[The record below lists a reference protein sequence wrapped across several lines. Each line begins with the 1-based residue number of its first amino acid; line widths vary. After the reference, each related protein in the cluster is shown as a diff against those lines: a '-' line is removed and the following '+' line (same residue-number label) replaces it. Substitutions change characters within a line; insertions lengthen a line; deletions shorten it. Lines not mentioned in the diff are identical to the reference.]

1 MTEQI
6 EQQKAV
12 TWITRQTANILGIIL
27 TPRRTLGKVVDQ
39 REFWA
44 PLIII
49 SLTLAAVRV
58 TMLPEALQE
67 YSSPEFRQKYM
78 ELRKVSEEEAERN
91 IETIK
96 RITLPTTLIEA
107 PIVVVVGTM
116 GLSFILF
123 LVGRL
128 AYRGTAVFKSVFTMV
143 AWSSIVSSI
152 PLFLTLP
159 LKLINPSWVFPSSPA
174 LLLSE
179 SADGSFI
186 QGILMILDP
195 FLLWQVILLSIGLSV
210 LYNVTLQRAV
220 STVGTMYICFAVA
233 NGFLSGMSY

>member
-58 TMLPEALQE
+58 TMLPEALQG

-96 RITLPTTLIEA
+96 RITLP
-107 PIVVVVGTM
+107 
-116 GLSFILF
+116 
-123 LVGRL
+123 
-128 AYRGTAVFKSVFTMV
+128 
-143 AWSSIVSSI
+143 
-152 PLFLTLP
+152 
-159 LKLINPSWVFPSSPA
+159 
-174 LLLSE
+174 LL
-179 SADGSFI
+179 
-186 QGILMILDP
+186 
-195 FLLWQVILLSIGLSV
+195 
-210 LYNVTLQRAV
+210 
-220 STVGTMYICFAVA
+220 
-233 NGFLSGMSY
+233 